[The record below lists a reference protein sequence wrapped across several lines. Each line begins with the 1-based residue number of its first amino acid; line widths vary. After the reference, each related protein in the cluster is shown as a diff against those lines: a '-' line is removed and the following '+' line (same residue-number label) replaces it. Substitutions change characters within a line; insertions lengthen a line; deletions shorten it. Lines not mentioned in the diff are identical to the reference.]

1 MVTVKRKINNET
13 ERYGGFSEI
22 EVKTPAETFDVNVG
36 SSFMDDQYRQA
47 KVEGKVNYTTSA
59 PVQTAKP
66 AKPTFQEPVL
76 MPSPEELMPRVRYQ
90 RQEEDVEREVPVTR
104 QKMDSR
110 TKLILGVYV
119 SIIALLSALVI
130 ATGIFLSSAGARVE
144 SLQNEVDARNAIIS
158 QQLSDISVL
167 SDENNIAGRAFNN
180 GMDRVDAAEI
190 IELLPIGEAP
200 TYEGT
205 TNWFDSFCDWLSG
218 VFGG

>member
-22 EVKTPAETFDVNVG
+22 EVKAPAETFDVKVG
-36 SSFMDDQYRQA
+36 SSFMEDQYRQA
-47 KVEGKVNYTTSA
+47 EAKVNYTKATPA

-90 RQEEDVEREVPVTR
+90 RQEEEVEREAPVPR

-144 SLQNEVDARNAIIS
+144 SLQSEVDSRNAIIS
-158 QQLSDISVL
+158 QQLSDISML
-167 SDENNIAGRAFNN
+167 SDENNITGRAYNN
-180 GMDRVDAAEI
+180 GMERVDSTEI
-190 IELLPIGEAP
+190 IDLLPIGEAP